1 MTSPFRGSLARRL
14 FGLGVLQLVLLIAT
28 AIAIGAL
35 THPRGP
41 PHFPPPGP
49 GAPPPDGFGDHG
61 PPPGFPGPPP
71 GFGAPPPHHLIE
83 PGLYPP
89 LLTFLCG
96 LAIVG
101 LGAWLTAAWLR
112 RLLLSEKELLAN
124 VSHELRTPLAR
135 IRVALD
141 LAAEGD
147 AETARV
153 SLSEIA
159 TDLAELELL
168 VDDVLTATRFE
179 LAAGGAPGAFDLRRE
194 QVEAWSVV
202 QQAASRFRAAHP
214 ERALELGAD
223 PGPAHIEVDPM
234 LFRRVLDNLLENAHK
249 YSPDPDAAIGLESRI
264 ESQSAIFEVHDRGV
278 GIPAADLPH
287 VFSPFF
293 RGERSRDRQSGGVG
307 LGLTLAH
314 RIVEAHAGRISIEG
328 RRGGGTTA
336 RVALPLV

>member
-1 MTSPFRGSLARRL
+1 MNRLFRGSLARRL
-14 FGLGVLQLVLLIAT
+14 FALGVLQLALAIGT
-28 AIAIGAL
+28 AFVIGAL
-35 THPRGP
+35 TRPPRP
-41 PHFPPPGP
+41 PHFGGLGGPPGGP
-49 GAPPPDGFGDHG
+49 HGWAGG
-61 PPPGFPGPPP
+61 PPG
-71 GFGAPPPHHLIE
+71 PPPHHLIE

-96 LAIVG
+96 LVIVG
-101 LGAWLTAAWLR
+101 LGAWLTAAWFR

-179 LAAGGAPGAFDLRRE
+179 LAAGGAAGVFDLRRE
-194 QVEAWSVV
+194 QVEARSVV
-202 QQAASRFRAAHP
+202 QQAAARFRGAHP
-214 ERALELGAD
+214 ARVLEVGAD
-223 PGPAHIEVDPM
+223 RGPAGIQPRVEIDPM

-249 YSPDPDAAIGLESRI
+249 YSPDPAAPIALDTHT
-264 ESQSAIFEVHDRGV
+264 ESQSAIFEVKDRGV
-278 GIPAADLPH
+278 GIPADDLPH

-293 RGERSRDRQSGGVG
+293 RGERSRDRRSGGVG
-307 LGLTLAH
+307 LGLTLAR
-314 RIVEAHAGRISIEG
+314 RIVEAHAGRISIES
-328 RRGGGTTA
+328 RPGGGTTA
-336 RVALPLV
+336 RVALPLLRA